1 MPAEAEELEVDGVAG
16 EPITLP
22 IWTGPATGYAWQ
34 LELPPGVVR
43 IEDAPARAVDPSARL
58 GGAEGGAMRVTAPA
72 GEFVIEGR
80 LARPWDPQ
88 DAVRVVRIRLHV
100 R

>member
-1 MPAEAEELEVDGVAG
+1 MSPEAEEFEATGVAD

-22 IWTGPATGYAWQ
+22 IWTGPATGYAWH

-43 IEDAPARAVDPSARL
+43 IEDASGRIVDPAVRL
-58 GGAEGGAMRVTAPA
+58 GGAEGGALRVTAPA

-80 LARPWDPQ
+80 LARPWDLQ
-88 DAVRVVRIRLHV
+88 DAARVVRIRLHV